1 MAISLDAAAQ
11 VMREALRDTVK
22 RYSLWYLIQGV
33 LLVLAG
39 LLALIYPLVASV
51 AVIYLL
57 GWVLIAS
64 GVLQG
69 IGLIGAPKVPHFWLQ
84 LVSVV
89 LSIVVGVLLLSNPEG
104 GLLIMTLL
112 LIVFFM
118 AEGISKIVFA
128 LTIRPFPA
136 WGWVFGS
143 GLVGIL
149 LAFYLFASLPVSSDW
164 VLGFLLGLLLVSEG
178 AAMTY
183 LAWRVRQS

>member
-22 RYSLWYLIQGV
+22 RHSLWYLLQGV
-33 LLVLAG
+33 LMVVAG
-39 LLALIYPLVASV
+39 FLALIYPLITSV
-51 AVIYLL
+51 AIIYLL

-143 GLVGIL
+143 GLVGIM
-149 LAFYLFASLPVSSDW
+149 LAFYLFASLPLSSDW
-164 VLGFLLGLLLVSEG
+164 VLGFLLGILLISEG

-183 LAWRVRQS
+183 LAWRVRED

>member
-1 MAISLDAAAQ
+1 
-11 VMREALRDTVK
+11 MREALRDTVK

-33 LLVLAG
+33 LMVLAG

-69 IGLIGAPKVPHFWLQ
+69 LGLIGAPRVPHFWLQ

-89 LSIVVGVLLLSNPEG
+89 LSIVVGVLLLLSNPDG

-136 WGWVFGS
+136 WG
-143 GLVGIL
+143 
-149 LAFYLFASLPVSSDW
+149 
-164 VLGFLLGLLLVSEG
+164 
-178 AAMTY
+178 
-183 LAWRVRQS
+183 